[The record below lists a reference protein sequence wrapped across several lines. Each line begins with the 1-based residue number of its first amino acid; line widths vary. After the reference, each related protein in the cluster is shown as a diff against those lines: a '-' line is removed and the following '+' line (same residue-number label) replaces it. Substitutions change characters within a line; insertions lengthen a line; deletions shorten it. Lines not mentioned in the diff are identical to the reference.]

1 MHSLHRGSVVR
12 HPSLLLPSSGH
23 RSLPDPPLGRAS
35 PTSLWTGSHGVA
47 SEFHVWGFLAL
58 VRDTSEDKLS
68 VRAIPCIFL
77 GFPVDSSD
85 FDCAPSTLLPSGARQ
100 VASPSP
106 QSSSQSPQQPSAL
119 PRQVT
124 VDSGGVGAGGAAN
137 GDIRSRGAL
146 LRGAGARVLAL
157 EVLVRGVVELE
168 VLALEV
174 LVLGVVE
181 LEVLAL
187 EVPFLGVLE
196 LEVLA
201 LEVLIL
207 GVWEQEVLAQ
217 EVLVPRRLELEA
229 LLLRLP
235 TVTTH
240 VSRQLAA
247 VSVRSRSG
255 WSRSSWS
262 SLLPRTALRFSPPQS
277 QSPPPVLPHVWTTHC
292 PPRARPSSPL
302 YDLCTNLLHSSPP
315 RAAPVSVLL
324 SPPASSLTVSSH
336 PTTAYYCATHPVVSL
351 VLAPLVTDPR
361 ASSSSVS
368 ALTAAFADF
377 ASTRCLNFATRVVAA
392 PPARPLSTGG
402 EFALGCDVLEDKQFD
417 LEFLATASPSLWLL
431 SPKGGPGA
439 LDIPTPC
446 TLREAVSGEWAS
458 QCQS

>member
-1 MHSLHRGSVVR
+1 MVLR
-12 HPSLLLPSSGH
+12 
-23 RSLPDPPLGRAS
+23 RS
-35 PTSLWTGSHGVA
+35 
-47 SEFHVWGFLAL
+47 F
-58 VRDTSEDKLS
+58 
-68 VRAIPCIFL
+68 I
-77 GFPVDSSD
+77 
-85 FDCAPSTLLPSGARQ
+85 CAPSTLLPSGARQ

-207 GVWEQEVLAQ
+207 GVWEQEATRRREREEQ
-217 EVLVPRRLELEA
+217 ERLEQEQLE
-229 LLLRLP
+229 
-235 TVTTH
+235 
-240 VSRQLAA
+240 
-247 VSVRSRSG
+247 
-255 WSRSSWS
+255 
-262 SLLPRTALRFSPPQS
+262 